1 MCDNRGSRMT
11 RSPDAPASGLNVLV
25 VDDNRDSAE
34 MLQVLLSMLGHSV
47 SVAHTGRSAVDS
59 VVNTRP
65 HVVLLDIGLPDMSG
79 YEVAREIRASD
90 GAPVRLIALTGW
102 GQEEIAQRA
111 ADAGFDQHLTK
122 PADPALLEQILN
134 EVAALVAR

>member
-1 MCDNRGSRMT
+1 MT
-11 RSPDAPASGLNVLV
+11 RSPDAPPTGLNVLV

-34 MLQVLLSMLGHSV
+34 MLQVLLGMLGHTV
-47 SVAHTGRSAVDS
+47 SVAHTGRGAVES
-59 VVNTRP
+59 VNAARP

-79 YEVAREIRASD
+79 YDVAREIRASD

-102 GQEEIAQRA
+102 GQQEVGDQA

-122 PADPALLEQILN
+122 PADPALLERILN
-134 EVAALVAR
+134 EVAAVVAR